1 MQIARSCGVVCAAVL
16 LAMGIGACAAR
27 TGTDSAVSGGDGAVS
42 GQVML
47 EGVTWQ
53 LATLDGSAVSP
64 LEPTG
69 SRPAL
74 PELVFGPQG
83 RVGGFSGVN
92 RMFAEMPAADV
103 RAGRVDFS
111 KIGMTMMAGAPEAMD
126 LERRFTA
133 ALAQAT
139 RWRIDGP
146 TLVLTDAAGKAVLTL
161 RAIAPAEPK

>member
-1 MQIARSCGVVCAAVL
+1 MQIAKGCGVVFAAVL
-16 LAMGIGACAAR
+16 LTMGIGACAAR
-27 TGTDSAVSGGDGAVS
+27 TGTGSAVSGGAGAGS
-42 GQVML
+42 GQATL

-53 LATLDGSAVSP
+53 LATLDGRAVSP
-64 LEPTG
+64 LEPMG

-111 KIGMTMMAGAPEAMD
+111 KIGMTMMAGPPEAMD

-139 RWRIDGP
+139 RWRIDGS
-146 TLVLTDAAGKAVLTL
+146 TLVLADAAGKTVVTL
-161 RAIAPAEPK
+161 RATAPAEPK